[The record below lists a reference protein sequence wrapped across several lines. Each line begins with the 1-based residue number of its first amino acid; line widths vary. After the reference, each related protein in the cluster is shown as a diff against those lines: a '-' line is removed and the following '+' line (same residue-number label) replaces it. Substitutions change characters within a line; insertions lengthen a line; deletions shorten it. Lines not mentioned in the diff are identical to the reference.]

1 MMRAIIKRTF
11 TYCLPI
17 HPVLISP
24 NHPKITEKD
33 IYDAEEA
40 IGLVESLNWGVCPG
54 PFYLYRFNPQ
64 SIINLNNAKIVS
76 ESNLPDDLE
85 VDEPVNL
92 FGEPAIYQ
100 GGSCFQIFPGESAE
114 AEESDDEYARLDQAK
129 AHVVKLRQV
138 SKMFY
143 FQKYLI
149 NSLKKYITIKNIQV
163 IYIDD
168 FLTHLQLRNI
178 KKALSSAYKTPA
190 KTSSDNTSISNEN
203 TLANQEQFENDEDA
217 SESIVVIDRLGII
230 LEIFNRRTRNEI
242 TKLQVALV
250 YLKYAKTLFV
260 KEDDYFTTLADI
272 SNFDITKP
280 QEVKLKI
287 ASAKQS
293 GRRYA
298 IAGEGES
305 QQELQRRIS
314 KNLEKV
320 IKYRLE
326 KALAHQQQFIER
338 NNKHKMMTTIALI
351 GYTNAGKSAI
361 MNLFAESEIVESKDQ
376 LFQTLYTV
384 TRKVKI
390 RGSFEVLLVD
400 TIGFIS
406 NLPHEL
412 IPTFVS
418 TLEHL
423 KSADLI
429 LHVRDF
435 SHPQT
440 EAQNQT
446 VLEVLK
452 MLNISDSQIKN
463 KFIEVRNKVDK
474 YLDKHPNIA
483 LEDLVDTDNVI
494 HISATQNLN
503 ITTFKKSIIN
513 KIYTMFGCYEH
524 RFRHDY
530 SKHQEIVDWLRE

>member
-1 MMRAIIKRTF
+1 
-11 TYCLPI
+11 
-17 HPVLISP
+17 
-24 NHPKITEKD
+24 
-33 IYDAEEA
+33 
-40 IGLVESLNWGVCPG
+40 
-54 PFYLYRFNPQ
+54 
-64 SIINLNNAKIVS
+64 
-76 ESNLPDDLE
+76 
-85 VDEPVNL
+85 
-92 FGEPAIYQ
+92 
-100 GGSCFQIFPGESAE
+100 
-114 AEESDDEYARLDQAK
+114 
-129 AHVVKLRQV
+129 
-138 SKMFY
+138 MFY

-149 NSLKKYITIKNIQV
+149 TNLKKYIAAKNIDV
-163 IYIDD
+163 LYIDD
-168 FLTHLQLRNI
+168 FLTHIQLRNI
-178 KKALSSAYKTPA
+178 KKALSSVTKGQS
-190 KTSSDNTSISNEN
+190 TSDSEAARNGQESG
-203 TLANQEQFENDEDA
+203 LASQERPGNDDEY
-217 SESIVVIDRLGII
+217 SESVVVIDRLGVI
-230 LEIFNRRTRNEI
+230 LEIFNKRTRNEI

-250 YLKYAKTLFV
+250 YLKYSKTLFV
-260 KEDDYFTTLADI
+260 KEDEYFTTLADI

-305 QQELQRRIS
+305 QQELQRRVT
-314 KNLEKV
+314 KNLEKI
-320 IKYRLE
+320 IKYRLD
-326 KALAHQQQFIER
+326 KALAHQHLAIER
-338 NNKHKMMTTIALI
+338 NNKHKMLTTIALI

-384 TRKVKI
+384 TRKVKV
-390 RGSFEVLLVD
+390 RGSFEVLMVD

-423 KSADLI
+423 RSADLI

-446 VLEVLK
+446 VLDVLK
-452 MLNISDSQIKN
+452 MLGISDFYTKN

-474 YLDKHPNIA
+474 YLEKHPETA
-483 LEDLVDTDNVI
+483 LEDLVDTENVI

-503 ITTFKKSIIN
+503 ITSFKKKIIS
-513 KIYTMFGCYEH
+513 KIYTMFGCYEYK
-524 RFRHDY
+524 FRHDY
-530 SKHQEIVDWLRE
+530 NKHQERVDWLRE

>member
-1 MMRAIIKRTF
+1 MIRAVLKRTF

-17 HPVLISP
+17 HAVILST
-24 NHPKITEKD
+24 NHPKVKEKD
-33 IYDAEEA
+33 VYDAEEA
-40 IGLVESLNWGVCPG
+40 IGLVESLNWGVAPG
-54 PFYLYRFNPQ
+54 PFYLYRFDPQ
-64 SIINLNNAKIVS
+64 SCIDISKAKSVS

-85 VDEPVNL
+85 IDEPVNL

-100 GGSCFQIFPGESAE
+100 GGNCFQIFPNESPE
-114 AEESDDEYARLDQAK
+114 ANENDDDYARLDQAK
-129 AHVVKLRQV
+129 THVVKLRQA

-143 FQKYLI
+143 FPKFLI
-149 NSLKKYITIKNIQV
+149 NNLKKYIALRNIDV
-163 IYIDD
+163 LYVDD

-178 KKALSSAYKTPA
+178 KKALSSINKSKDTKATESTNLPA
-190 KTSSDNTSISNEN
+190 VNEDQ
-203 TLANQEQFENDEDA
+203 AEDEDNA
-217 SESIVVIDRLGII
+217 SESVVVIDRLGII
-230 LEIFNRRTRNEI
+230 LEIFNKRTRNEI

-250 YLKYAKTLFV
+250 YLRYAKTLFV

-272 SNFDITKP
+272 SNFNITKP
-280 QEVKLKI
+280 QEVKLQI

-305 QQELQRRIS
+305 QQELQRRIT

-320 IKYRLE
+320 IKTRLE
-326 KALAHQQQFIER
+326 KALTHQQQTIER

-361 MNLFAESEIVESKDQ
+361 MNLFAESEIVESRDQ

-423 KSADLI
+423 KTSDLI

-435 SHPQT
+435 SHPQSD
-440 EAQNQT
+440 AQNQT
-446 VLEVLK
+446 VHDVLK
-452 MLNISDSQIKN
+452 MLNMTDSQMKK

-474 YLDKHPNIA
+474 YLEKHPELSFEN
-483 LEDLVDTDNVI
+483 LVDTDNVI
-494 HISATQNLN
+494 HISATEQLN
-503 ITTFKKSIIN
+503 INTFKKAIIS

-524 RFRHDY
+524 RFRHDFNG
-530 SKHQEIVDWLRE
+530 HQERVDWLRE